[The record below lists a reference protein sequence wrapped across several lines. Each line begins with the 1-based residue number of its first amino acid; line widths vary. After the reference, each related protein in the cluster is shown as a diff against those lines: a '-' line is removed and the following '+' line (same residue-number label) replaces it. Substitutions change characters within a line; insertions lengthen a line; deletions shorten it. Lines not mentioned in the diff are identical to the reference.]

1 MLCFLMIQRP
11 PSATRTDTLVPYTT
25 LFRSP
30 SREKDGGLLRPIG
43 VMASEAKLRRLP
55 VRRLHRRLILL
66 LAGRLCHLPP
76 LTQRFQHAGRLAPA
90 AGLEAVIAARRP
102 VAFCDLRRQ
111 PRLVAVAQR
120 GPSILPPPRR

>member
-43 VMASEAKLRRLP
+43 VMASEAKLRRLR

-76 LTQRFQHAGRLAPA
+76 LTPRFQPAGPLPPASGLA
-90 AGLEAVIAARRP
+90 AVIAARPQVASVHQIGSASCRESSVQYVSYP
-102 VAFCDLRRQ
+102 V
-111 PRLVAVAQR
+111 VA
-120 GPSILPPPRR
+120 